1 MSIGVPSKVLSL
13 RRGLLCLFAFPF
25 ILSGCANNGQN
36 RYSYSEVGHA
46 TLAVFGTV
54 VSTRTVDINGKN
66 TGTGAAVG
74 AAAGG
79 IAGSQFGN
87 GGGNAAATL
96 AGVIIGAAAGAMA
109 EQALADR
116 TGLEYVIALTNGKVL
131 TIVQEQNK
139 GDRVFNPGERV
150 IVQASGQ
157 YQRVLPADNI
167 PTQMNRPVG
176 IDFVD
181 PPAARR
187 RRLREDPMKFVIA
200 VLALVGLSG
209 CAFIDQSTPISYN
222 APPNL
227 EVAQGAADITL
238 QVSARDGR
246 ASNKDRVGSVKNGYG
261 METARIISEND
272 LVSLVRG
279 GVENELGSLGYKM
292 GAGGFNVG
300 VELQTFYND
309 FKTGF
314 FSGDSVAEVAFNL
327 SVTKPDGGYVYSRS
341 YKGIGMKKNIM
352 MAVASNARPAL
363 EEALTNAMEQLINDV
378 SLQQALATAARAAR
392 TSEGPRLVPS
402 M

>member
-1 MSIGVPSKVLSL
+1 
-13 RRGLLCLFAFPF
+13 
-25 ILSGCANNGQN
+25 
-36 RYSYSEVGHA
+36 
-46 TLAVFGTV
+46 
-54 VSTRTVDINGKN
+54 
-66 TGTGAAVG
+66 
-74 AAAGG
+74 
-79 IAGSQFGN
+79 
-87 GGGNAAATL
+87 
-96 AGVIIGAAAGAMA
+96 
-109 EQALADR
+109 
-116 TGLEYVIALTNGKVL
+116 
-131 TIVQEQNK
+131 
-139 GDRVFNPGERV
+139 
-150 IVQASGQ
+150 
-157 YQRVLPADNI
+157 
-167 PTQMNRPVG
+167 
-176 IDFVD
+176 
-181 PPAARR
+181 
-187 RRLREDPMKFVIA
+187 MKFVIA